1 MGDLFDSVIAGAFV
15 SGCAMVAWTLLPLL
29 AQLLGITIT
38 RYRMPVVPRED
49 LFVSR
54 DPLSP
59 DIFTDLQQLGFEPLG
74 MLRTIHWFSG
84 PYLFWPIQSRVFC
97 SSQGC
102 FVEIFRLA

>member
-59 DIFTDLQQLGFEPLG
+59 DI
-74 MLRTIHWFSG
+74 
-84 PYLFWPIQSRVFC
+84 
-97 SSQGC
+97 
-102 FVEIFRLA
+102 A